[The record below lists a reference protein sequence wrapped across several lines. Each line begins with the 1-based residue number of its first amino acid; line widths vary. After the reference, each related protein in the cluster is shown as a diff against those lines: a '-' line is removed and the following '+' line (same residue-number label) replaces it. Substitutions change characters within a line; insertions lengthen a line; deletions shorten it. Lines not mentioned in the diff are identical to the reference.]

1 MITVACRLLN
11 LVFDDVLGLL
21 WLLLAICILFLVF
34 TFLFFAFLVTLLR
47 TRVASVTNIG
57 LFVPLNYSVEQS
69 SLFNW
74 FRGPFGLRSFD
85 GVTML
90 IELLG
95 LWGVW
100 SLAILS
106 FESIGLLRQAWKS
119 SINANLD
126 ATSFVDTR

>member
-1 MITVACRLLN
+1 MITIACRLFN
-11 LVFDDVLGLL
+11 LVFDDVFGLF
-21 WLLLAICILFLVF
+21 WLLFAISTFFLVS
-34 TFLFFAFLVTLLR
+34 TFHLFAFLVTLLW
-47 TRVASVTNIG
+47 TRVASVTNIS

-74 FRGPFGLRSFD
+74 FRGSFGLRSFD
-85 GVTML
+85 RVTVL

-106 FESIGLLRQAWKS
+106 FESISLLRQAWKS

-126 ATSFVDTR
+126 ATRFVDTR

>member
-1 MITVACRLLN
+1 MITIACRLLN
-11 LVFDDVLGLL
+11 LVFDDVFGLF
-21 WLLLAICILFLVF
+21 WLLFAISTFFLVSTFHLF
-34 TFLFFAFLVTLLR
+34 TFLVTLLR
-47 TRVASVTNIG
+47 TRVASVTNIS

-74 FRGPFGLRSFD
+74 FRGSFGLRSFD
-85 GVTML
+85 KVTVL

-106 FESIGLLRQAWKS
+106 F
-119 SINANLD
+119 
-126 ATSFVDTR
+126 

>member
-1 MITVACRLLN
+1 MITIACRLLN
-11 LVFDDVLGLL
+11 LVFDDVFGLF
-21 WLLLAICILFLVF
+21 WLLFAISTFFLVS
-34 TFLFFAFLVTLLR
+34 TFHLFAFLVTLLW
-47 TRVASVTNIG
+47 TRVASVTNIS

-74 FRGPFGLRSFD
+74 FRGSFGLRSFD
-85 GVTML
+85 RVTVL

-106 FESIGLLRQAWKS
+106 FESISLLRQAWKS

-126 ATSFVDTR
+126 ATRFVDTR